1 MSAGH
6 VAPKSLYYLVFL
18 RLMVGTAVT
27 VAVAFVDFGA
37 MNTVV
42 MLTIAW

>member
-18 RLMVGTAVT
+18 ALLVGTVLT
-27 VAVAFVDFGA
+27 SAVASSTWVR
-37 MNTVV
+37 
-42 MLTIAW
+42 